1 MEEVLTR
8 KKLSWW
14 WAIGLGVLFLF
25 IFAGNIVNLLTD
37 YLWFKELA
45 LTPVFLT
52 TFYTKIGL
60 GTAVGLAAWAI
71 ISLNLLMAFRLSAR
85 TRFEGV
91 ADIADMQLVYL
102 ISKIPMLKTFFL
114 LMACIISIFIGNW
127 ASNYWEVYLKALNA
141 VSFGANDPLFGRN
154 IGFYV
159 FQLPFYKFIY
169 YSAVTILVFSFAG
182 STLVYLV
189 RQNCVF
195 DGRRLHI
202 SSQARTHLLV
212 LVGFFILS
220 LFFHFQFKIYELVVA
235 QGTLVNGAGYA
246 QINAGLPVYSVMRFV
261 CMAAALMT
269 WAVIFRKTFRLFI
282 MAVLLMVAGS
292 FIGFVTV
299 QVIQNFVVGPD
310 ELNKEA
316 PYIGWSI
323 ANTRAAFGLNN
334 VEIRQFVP
342 TADLKATSLENNSQT
357 INNIRLWDKAPL
369 LTTFSQLQ
377 EIRTYY
383 SFLDAD
389 NDRYTINGQY
399 RQVMF
404 SPRELVPSSLPS
416 RIWINEHLTYTHG
429 YGLCLGPVNSVTAEG
444 LPDFFVKNIP
454 PSSTIPLTVTRPQI
468 YFGEADAGYAIV
480 KTGAKEFDYPSGND
494 NVYTVYDGVGG
505 IKLGGWLRKALF
517 AFRFQ
522 ELKIFLREDITPES
536 RILINRQII
545 NRIRTAVPFLHYD
558 SDPYMV
564 ITREGHLVW
573 MVDGYTLSDAYPYSA
588 AVGDMGNYIRNSVKG
603 VIDAYDG
610 TLDLYIADPTD
621 PLIQTYAKMFPT
633 LFKPL
638 SAMPADMR
646 SHIRYPQTLFSIQAH
661 VYSVYHMTDPQ
672 VFYNKEDIWRIPDS
686 YTEGQSGPMSPY
698 YTIMKLA
705 EVGVKEEFIL
715 MVPFCPS
722 KKDNMIAWMAARCDE
737 PNYGSLLVFDFPK
750 QKLVYGPSQIE
761 SRVNQDPEI
770 SKLLT
775 LWNQGGSRV
784 IRGSLL
790 VIPVDRSL
798 IYVQPLYLTSQT
810 GSESGGVPE
819 LKRVIVAYEN
829 SIAMEETLEKS
840 LLQIFGGSSPV
851 GSDRQTST
859 SVEPGTSPSTGNLRS
874 LIGEADRQFQLGQ
887 DALKQGNWAGYGE
900 AMKKVKALIEE
911 MKKKAE

>member
-1 MEEVLTR
+1 MRATLKNR
-8 KKLSWW
+8 KMQLM
-14 WAIGLGVLFLF
+14 AFGIGVILVF
-25 IFAGNIVNLLTD
+25 IFAGNIINLLTD
-37 YLWFKELA
+37 YFWFTELN

-52 TFYTKIGL
+52 TLYTKAGL
-60 GTAVGLAAWAI
+60 GLTVGVAAWII
-71 ISLNLLMAFRLSAR
+71 ISLNIVIALRVSARSKLSAIID
-85 TRFEGV
+85 
-91 ADIADMQLVYL
+91 AQIADL
-102 ISKIPMLKTFFL
+102 INKIPMLNGVFL
-114 LMACIISIFIGNW
+114 ALALIISVFIGSW
-127 ASNYWEVYLKALNA
+127 ASEYWEIFLKAMNA
-141 VSFGANDPLFGRN
+141 VSFGVTDPLFSRD

-159 FQLPFYKFIY
+159 FHLPFYKFIY
-169 YSAVTILVFSFAG
+169 HSSMVIMVLSFMGSA
-182 STLVYLV
+182 LVYLV
-189 RQNCVF
+189 RQNFVF
-195 DGRRLHI
+195 DGQRFHI
-202 SSQARTHLLV
+202 SSQARNHLLI
-212 LVGFFILS
+212 LVGFFVLS
-220 LFFHFQFKIYELVVA
+220 LFFYFQFKIYEMVVA
-235 QGTLVNGAGYA
+235 QGALVNGAGYA
-246 QINAGLPVYSVMRFV
+246 QINVGLPVLSTMRFV
-261 CMAAALMT
+261 CIAAALLA
-269 WAVIFRKTFRLFI
+269 WAAIFRKTLKLFFI
-282 MAVLLMVAGS
+282 ALILIVAGS
-292 FIGFVTV
+292 LIGIVAEQIV
-299 QVIQNFVVGPD
+299 QNFVVGPD

-323 ANTRAAFGLNN
+323 ANTRAAFGLSH
-334 VEIRQFVP
+334 VENRKFVP
-342 TADLKATSLENNSQT
+342 TADLDASSLENNTQT

-369 LTTFSQLQ
+369 LTTYSQLQ

-383 SFLDAD
+383 GFLDVD
-389 NDRYTINGQY
+389 DDRYTINDQY
-399 RQVMF
+399 RQVML
-404 SPRELVPSSLPS
+404 SPRELTPSSLPS
-416 RIWINEHLTYTHG
+416 RIWINENLTYTHG

-454 PSSTIPLTVTRPQI
+454 PSSTIPLKVTRPQI

-494 NVYTVYDGVGG
+494 NVYTIYDGTGG
-505 IKLGGWLRKALF
+505 IKLGGKWRKALF
-517 AFRFQ
+517 ALRFQ

-536 RILINRQII
+536 RILINRKII
-545 NRIRTAVPFLHYD
+545 SRIHTAVPFLHYD
-558 SDPYMV
+558 SDPFMV
-564 ITREGHLVW
+564 ITNEGHLVW
-573 MVDGYTLSDAYPYSA
+573 MVDGYTTSDAYPYSA
-588 AVGDMGNYIRNSVKG
+588 AVGDMGNYIRNSVKA

-610 TLDLYIADPTD
+610 TIDLYIADPVD
-621 PLIQTYAKMFPT
+621 PLIQTYAKVFPS

-638 SAMPADMR
+638 SAMPADLR
-646 SHIRYPQTLFSIQAH
+646 SHIRYPQTLFAIQAQ

-798 IYVQPLYLTSQT
+798 IYVQPLYITSQT
-810 GSESGGVPE
+810 GAESGGVPE

-829 SIAMEETLEKS
+829 SIAMEETLGKS
-840 LLQIFGGSSPV
+840 LLQIFGISSTPV
-851 GSDRQTST
+851 SSNGISQSQESRMTL
-859 SVEPGTSPSTGNLRS
+859 STGNLRS
-874 LIGEADRQFQLGQ
+874 LIAEADRQFSIGQ
-887 DALKQGNWAGYGE
+887 EALKQGNWAGYGE
-900 AMKKVKALIEE
+900 AMKKVKELIGEL
-911 MKKKAE
+911 KKKSE